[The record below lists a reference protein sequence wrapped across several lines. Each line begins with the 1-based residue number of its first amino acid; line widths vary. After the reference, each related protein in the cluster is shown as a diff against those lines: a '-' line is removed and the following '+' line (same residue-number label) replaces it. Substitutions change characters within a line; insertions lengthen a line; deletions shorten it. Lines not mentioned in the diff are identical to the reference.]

1 MAEFAWEARGKAG
14 EVRKGVMEAESED
27 TVMTRLRQQQLNPT
41 RVKKKTAK
49 FSFQIGTGVGQ
60 KDLVTFTRLF
70 ATMIDAGLPIVQCL
84 DILAN
89 QTDNKHFQVI
99 LKDIKG
105 SVEQGSTFS
114 DSLRKHPKVF
124 DPLYCNLVQ
133 AGEVGG
139 ILDTILNR
147 LAVYIEKNVKL
158 KRQVKGAMYYPTI
171 VLFVFSGV
179 LTVLLVFVIP
189 SFQKMFSDFGA
200 KDALPWLTLMVIN
213 ISQAFIGHLPLILLF
228 MIAIAVAGSLIYKQP
243 KGKKFTHKTMLWLPI
258 VGPVLEKIAVAR
270 FTRTLGTLL
279 SSGVP
284 ILDALDIVAKTAGN
298 VIIEEGILYTRMRIS
313 EGKNMA
319 GPLLETNVFPPM
331 VVQMVGV
338 GEQTGALD
346 TMLNKIADFYEE
358 EADVA
363 VASLTSLIE
372 PAMMVG
378 IGGTVGV
385 VLIAMYL
392 PDLQH
397 RRRRSRRSRHPAR
410 GERLS
415 PSTSPQRT
423 GSIQQGLAGRLAWMT
438 GLRLVFFTL
447 LLIATAVFYLGGE
460 LTRYPVSLR
469 LVFFTISGSYTLAAL
484 YAAVLK
490 TGRQLLALAYAQ
502 IVIDQIA
509 WTAIV
514 YVSGGA
520 TSGATSFYALSC
532 LVGASLIGLRGALAA
547 AIAGAASFLLLC
559 VSFAEQWI
567 LPPSD
572 QSGYY
577 VTTWTE
583 LIYPLLVNGLGICVV
598 AVLAAYLSER
608 LRVAGRALD
617 EANARAQEA
626 ERLAVLGR
634 VAAGLAHE
642 IRNPLGS
649 IRGSVEMLGESLV
662 LSPED
667 QELCAIIRRE
677 AIRLND
683 LVTDM
688 LDLSKI
694 ASAAGGGGRRRRAR
708 RRRGRPGG
716 EEREERERGRARGL
730 RRARGDDASARG
742 RSADPAGHVEP
753 GPQRRAG
760 KPGRRDRDGG
770 GSPGQGSVELR
781 VDDEGPGIADEA
793 MARIFDAFYTTRAHG
808 LGIGLALVKRII
820 DEHAAMGGRI
830 EVVSPEKGGASFRV
844 TLKDVPKA

>member
-258 VGPVLEKIAVAR
+258 VGPVLRKIAVAR
-270 FTRTLGTLL
+270 FTRTCGTLL

-284 ILDALDIVAKTAGN
+284 ILDALEIVAKTAGN
-298 VIIEEGILYTRMRIS
+298 VIVEDAHHVRAPRDQRREEHGRAAHGDERL
-313 EGKNMA
+313 
-319 GPLLETNVFPPM
+319 PPM

-346 TMLNKIADFYEE
+346 AMLYKIADFYEDE
-358 EADVA
+358 IDVA
-363 VASLTSLIE
+363 VAGLTSLIE
-372 PAMMVG
+372 PVMMVG

-392 PDLQH
+392 PIF
-397 RRRRSRRSRHPAR
+397 S
-410 GERLS
+410 
-415 PSTSPQRT
+415 
-423 GSIQQGLAGRLAWMT
+423 
-438 GLRLVFFTL
+438 
-447 LLIATAVFYLGGE
+447 
-460 LTRYPVSLR
+460 
-469 LVFFTISGSYTLAAL
+469 
-484 YAAVLK
+484 
-490 TGRQLLALAYAQ
+490 
-502 IVIDQIA
+502 
-509 WTAIV
+509 
-514 YVSGGA
+514 
-520 TSGATSFYALSC
+520 
-532 LVGASLIGLRGALAA
+532 
-547 AIAGAASFLLLC
+547 IAGAIK
-559 VSFAEQWI
+559 AE
-567 LPPSD
+567 
-572 QSGYY
+572 
-577 VTTWTE
+577 
-583 LIYPLLVNGLGICVV
+583 
-598 AVLAAYLSER
+598 
-608 LRVAGRALD
+608 
-617 EANARAQEA
+617 
-626 ERLAVLGR
+626 
-634 VAAGLAHE
+634 
-642 IRNPLGS
+642 
-649 IRGSVEMLGESLV
+649 
-662 LSPED
+662 
-667 QELCAIIRRE
+667 
-677 AIRLND
+677 
-683 LVTDM
+683 
-688 LDLSKI
+688 
-694 ASAAGGGGRRRRAR
+694 
-708 RRRGRPGG
+708 
-716 EEREERERGRARGL
+716 
-730 RRARGDDASARG
+730 
-742 RSADPAGHVEP
+742 
-753 GPQRRAG
+753 
-760 KPGRRDRDGG
+760 
-770 GSPGQGSVELR
+770 
-781 VDDEGPGIADEA
+781 
-793 MARIFDAFYTTRAHG
+793 
-808 LGIGLALVKRII
+808 
-820 DEHAAMGGRI
+820 
-830 EVVSPEKGGASFRV
+830 
-844 TLKDVPKA
+844 